1 MRSTPFF
8 FFVFLGQCLWAQVTV
23 TETPLSFWV
32 NETSGLERSGDQW
45 VTHNDSGGT
54 PTLYFFD
61 DRGKVTQKK
70 NLETL
75 NNRDWEDITAD
86 ETHYYI
92 ADTGNN
98 FGNRQD
104 LVIYQV
110 HKKFWTTKTIQ
121 IRYDAQQ
128 NFDRK
133 SKHPFDAEALLHYK
147 GRLLLFSKNRVDQTT
162 QLYWVDKTK
171 PKQVLK
177 PLATWAVG
185 SLITG
190 ADYDPKSNTL
200 ALTGYGFDG
209 VQYLYVVSEWDAD
222 QPQKAAIQKFVIP
235 VGKAQIEAVKIDTP
249 RSFWVTTEMAGIS
262 GPKLMHLTL
271 DPL

>member
-1 MRSTPFF
+1 MTRFLTLLV
-8 FFVFLGQCLWAQVTV
+8 VFLFQASWGQITV
-23 TETPLSFWV
+23 TTTPLSFWV
-32 NETSGLERSGDQW
+32 NETSGLERVGDQW
-45 VTHNDSGGT
+45 VTHNDSGGS

-61 DRGKVTQKK
+61 AQGKINKKK
-70 NLETL
+70 NLEHLT
-75 NNRDWEDITAD
+75 NRDWEDITKD
-86 ETHYYI
+86 DTYYYI

-104 LVIYQV
+104 LTIYQV
-110 HKKFWTTKTIQ
+110 HQKFWTTKAINISYSIQ
-121 IRYDAQQ
+121 R
-128 NFDRK
+128 NFTKR

-147 GRLLLFSKNRVDQTT
+147 GRLLLFSKNREDLTT

-171 PKQVLK
+171 SKQALK
-177 PLATWAVG
+177 AFTSWEVG

-190 ADYDPKSNTL
+190 ADYDPKTNTI

-209 VQYLYVVSEWDAD
+209 VQYLYVVSDWDPD
-222 QPQKAAIQKFVIP
+222 EPQAVHIQKHEIP

-262 GPKLMHLTL
+262 GPKLMHVTL
-271 DPL
+271 GSL